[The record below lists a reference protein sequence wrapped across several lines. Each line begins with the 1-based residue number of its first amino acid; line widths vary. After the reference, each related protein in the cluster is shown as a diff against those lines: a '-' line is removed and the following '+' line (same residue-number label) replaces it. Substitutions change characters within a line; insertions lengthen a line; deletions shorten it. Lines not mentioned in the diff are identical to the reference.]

1 MGGALAH
8 GSPAVETGASPRA
21 LFSDA
26 ALPTTGLPTDD
37 APIAGTSNRGAT
49 EVACLPTSFFEFY
62 YNQETYNSGRL
73 ISSAKVSGIN

>member
-37 APIAGTSNRGAT
+37 APIAETQIAVPLKMHIFQLPSSNSIIIRKLT
-49 EVACLPTSFFEFY
+49 IVASDL
-62 YNQETYNSGRL
+62 
-73 ISSAKVSGIN
+73 